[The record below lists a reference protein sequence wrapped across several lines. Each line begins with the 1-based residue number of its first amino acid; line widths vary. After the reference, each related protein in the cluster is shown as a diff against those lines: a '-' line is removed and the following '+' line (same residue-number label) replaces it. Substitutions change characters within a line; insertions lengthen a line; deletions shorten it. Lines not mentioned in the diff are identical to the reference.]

1 MLQRLRNKTL
11 FEKHKYVSLNA
22 SDIEYVGPLVSKQEV
37 GFGVTKIS
45 TH

>member
-22 SDIEYVGPLVSKQEV
+22 SDIEYVGPLASKRDG
-37 GFGVTKIS
+37 GFWC
-45 TH
+45 H